1 MRDTT
6 PDMTDA
12 EAIGRCRSD
21 ADDGRA
27 AFRVLYDRY
36 FDSVTSYT
44 RRMLP
49 SAEMVDEATQETFVR
64 LYRSRERIDPKRPLR
79 PYLLRIAHNVCLD
92 LLKRG
97 RRFAEREGGDMDEA
111 ATPSTA
117 EAVEAGERQA
127 AIARALNRLA
137 PESRSL
143 IVLRHVQGLK
153 LKQLAELQDCTERT
167 VRNRLRSAAV
177 LFERALQEQG
187 VLCWEA
193 DS

>member
-1 MRDTT
+1 MKVEDMVETEDATLLARCQASRDRGAFHQLYERHVGVLLGFARRVTG
-6 PDMTDA
+6 DGALA
-12 EAIGRCRSD
+12 ED
-21 ADDGRA
+21 
-27 AFRVLYDRY
+27 V
-36 FDSVTSYT
+36 V
-44 RRMLP
+44 
-49 SAEMVDEATQETFVR
+49 QESFVR
-64 LYRSRERIDPKRPLR
+64 LFQSIDNVDVGRPLR